1 MSKAL
6 KRMASEY
13 RANAKLLLG
22 RINELKAE
30 LARTSRNT
38 GDWTR
43 LRGRIVALEVI
54 YAENIGTAAYLEN
67 YHGRG

>member
-1 MSKAL
+1 MSEAL

-43 LRGRIVALEVI
+43 LRGRILALESI
-54 YAENIGTAAYLEN
+54 YAENIRTAAYLKTITGVN
-67 YHGRG
+67 

>member
-1 MSKAL
+1 MSEAL

-43 LRGRIVALEVI
+43 LRGRILALESI
-54 YAENIGTAAYLEN
+54 YAENIRTAAYLEN

>member
-1 MSKAL
+1 MSEAL

-43 LRGRIVALEVI
+43 LRGRILALESI

>member
-1 MSKAL
+1 MSEAL

-38 GDWTR
+38 GDWVR
-43 LRGRIVALEVI
+43 LRGRIVALEAI
-54 YAENIGTAAYLEN
+54 YAENIGTAAYLEK
-67 YHGRG
+67 YHRS

>member
-1 MSKAL
+1 MSEAL

-43 LRGRIVALEVI
+43 LRGRILALESI
-54 YAENIGTAAYLEN
+54 YAENIRTAAYLEN
-67 YHGRG
+67 YHRS

>member
-1 MSKAL
+1 MSEAL

-43 LRGRIVALEVI
+43 LKGRIVALESI
-54 YAENIGTAAYLEN
+54 YAENIGTSAYLDN
-67 YHGRG
+67 YHRS

>member
-1 MSKAL
+1 MSEAL

-30 LARTSRNT
+30 LARTSHNT

-43 LRGRIVALEVI
+43 LRGRILALESI
-54 YAENIGTAAYLEN
+54 YAENIRTAAYLEN
-67 YHGRG
+67 YHRS

>member
-1 MSKAL
+1 MSEAL

-30 LARTSRNT
+30 LARTSCNT

-43 LRGRIVALEVI
+43 LRGRILALESI
-54 YAENIGTAAYLEN
+54 YAENIRTAAYLEN
-67 YHGRG
+67 YHRS

>member
-1 MSKAL
+1 MSEAL

-13 RANAKLLLG
+13 RASARLLLG

-30 LARTSRNT
+30 LTRTSRKT

-43 LRGRIVALEVI
+43 LRGRIKALESI
-54 YAENIGTAAYLEN
+54 YADNMATAAYLEN

>member
-1 MSKAL
+1 MSEAL

-43 LRGRIVALEVI
+43 LSGRILVLEAI

-67 YHGRG
+67 YHRS

>member
-1 MSKAL
+1 MSEAL

-22 RINELKAE
+22 RINELNAE
-30 LARTSRNT
+30 LAMTSRNT
-38 GDWTR
+38 GDWAR
-43 LRGRIVALEVI
+43 LRGRILALEAI

>member
-1 MSKAL
+1 MSEAL

-30 LARTSRNT
+30 LARTSRNS
-38 GDWTR
+38 GAWTR
-43 LRGRIVALEVI
+43 LRGRILALEAI
-54 YAENIGTAAYLEN
+54 YSENIGTAAYLEN

>member
-1 MSKAL
+1 MSEAL

-13 RANAKLLLG
+13 RANAKILLG

-43 LRGRIVALEVI
+43 LRGRILALEAI
-54 YAENIGTAAYLEN
+54 YAETIGTAAYLEN

>member
-1 MSKAL
+1 MFYTHLREDGMSEAL

-13 RANAKLLLG
+13 MANAKLLLG

-38 GDWTR
+38 WR
-43 LRGRIVALEVI
+43 LDKA
-54 YAENIGTAAYLEN
+54 
-67 YHGRG
+67 

>member
-1 MSKAL
+1 MSEAL

-22 RINELKAE
+22 RINELNAE
-30 LARTSRNT
+30 LAMTSR
-38 GDWTR
+38 
-43 LRGRIVALEVI
+43 LALEAI

-67 YHGRG
+67 YHRS